1 MTVQTVTENLH
12 GMPDTSD
19 YYDYDNQTSGSYG
32 DDICIKK
39 NAIQFGKAVT
49 PIIFIIVVLFSCVG
63 NTLVLWVL
71 VKYENLKSLTNTFLL
86 NLALSDLIFTFG
98 LPFWAYYYMHG
109 WTLGDPACKAVNF
122 VFYTGYYSSI
132 IFLTVLTVH
141 RYMAVVHPMS
151 VVMSRKSLH
160 CYATSI
166 VIWII
171 SFCAAIP
178 QARFNSVVSSSVD
191 EFIDASNNST
201 NIVLLCDFDGEINWK
216 LMSTYMQNSFFIIA
230 FVVIAF
236 CYTVILGRL
245 LRPTSHTRRKTVQL
259 ILFIVV
265 FFFLGWGPYNVAIF
279 LDSLISWKISP
290 FSDCNTSESLDYL
303 IYVSR
308 MVAFS
313 HCCLNPVFYVFMG
326 IKFRNHLKKMLQ
338 TFCRSNTEP
347 QNRHSR
353 LIYSNGEEI
362 SMY

>member
-1 MTVQTVTENLH
+1 MAAQSITESQ
-12 GMPDTSD
+12 PEVSTPD
-19 YYDYDNQTSGSYG
+19 YYDNCDYPNDCGICLETKG
-32 DDICIKK
+32 D
-39 NAIQFGKAVT
+39 QFGRAVT
-49 PIIFIIVVLFSCVG
+49 PVIFIIIVLFSCVG
-63 NTLVLWVL
+63 NSLVLYVL

-98 LPFWAYYYMHG
+98 LPFWAHYYMYG
-109 WTLGDPACKAVNF
+109 WTLGDPACKAVNY

-171 SFCAAIP
+171 SLCAAIP
-178 QARFNSVVSSSVD
+178 QAIFNSVVNSPI
-191 EFIDASNNST
+191 EIMIDGPNEST
-201 NIVLLCDFDGEINWK
+201 NAVKLCDFDGEIYWK
-216 LMSTYMQNSFFIIA
+216 HTTTYMQNAFFIVA
-230 FVVIAF
+230 FVIIAF
-236 CYTVILGRL
+236 CYTVILTRL
-245 LRPTSHTRRKTVQL
+245 LRPTSHTRKKTVQL

-279 LDSLISWKISP
+279 LDSLISWEISP
-290 FSDCNTSESLDYL
+290 FNECEVSKSIDLWMY
-303 IYVSR
+303 ISR

-326 IKFRNHLKKMLQ
+326 IKFRNHLKKMLW
-338 TFCRSNTEP
+338 TFRKKNSEP
-347 QNRHSR
+347 QNRHSK

>member
-1 MTVQTVTENLH
+1 MKVQPITEYQYEISSTL
-12 GMPDTSD
+12 D
-19 YYDYDNQTSGSYG
+19 YYDYNFTNDSI
-32 DDICIKK
+32 DDGICIKK
-39 NAIQFGKAVT
+39 NAIQFATAIT
-49 PIIFIIVVLFSCVG
+49 PVIFIIIVLFSCVG
-63 NTLVLWVL
+63 NTLVVWVL

-98 LPFWAYYYMHG
+98 LPFWAYYYIYG

-132 IFLTVLTVH
+132 IFLTVLTIH

-160 CYATSI
+160 CYVTSL

-171 SFCAAIP
+171 SLCAAIP
-178 QARFNSVVSSSVD
+178 QARFNSVVYNPTDV
-191 EFIDASNNST
+191 FIDAQNNGT
-201 NIVLLCDFDGEINWK
+201 NAVLLCDFAGEINWK
-216 LMSTYMQNSFFIIA
+216 LASTYLQNSFFIIA
-230 FVVIAF
+230 FVIIAF

-290 FSDCNTSESLDYL
+290 FNDCKLSESIDYL
-303 IYVSR
+303 MYVSR

-326 IKFRNHLKKMLQ
+326 IKFRNHLKKMLW
-338 TFCRSNTEP
+338 TYCKNNTEP
-347 QNRHSR
+347 QNRHSM